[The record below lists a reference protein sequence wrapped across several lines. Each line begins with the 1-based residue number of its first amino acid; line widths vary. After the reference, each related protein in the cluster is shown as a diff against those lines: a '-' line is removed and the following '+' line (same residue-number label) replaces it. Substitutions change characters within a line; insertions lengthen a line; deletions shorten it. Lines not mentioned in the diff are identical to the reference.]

1 MRQFIFACLLTV
13 TSALI
18 AIPINAQ
25 EAGKGVMAAN
35 VKIKQ
40 SNGLTAAQLI
50 ERTKELNQ
58 AFETNLLAGFEP
70 GKAQTPQQ
78 ALFALHNAFR
88 QGDPSSAHCIL
99 TCAIYRQTLQK
110 LIPSH
115 WRADCSLFLR
125 NKTYS
130 T

>member
-88 QGDPSSAHCIL
+88 QGDPSSAALYLDLRYLPSDIAEIDPISLARGLLFIL
-99 TCAIYRQTLQK
+99 S
-110 LIPSH
+110 LIH
-115 WRADCSLFLR
+115 I
-125 NKTYS
+125 
-130 T
+130 